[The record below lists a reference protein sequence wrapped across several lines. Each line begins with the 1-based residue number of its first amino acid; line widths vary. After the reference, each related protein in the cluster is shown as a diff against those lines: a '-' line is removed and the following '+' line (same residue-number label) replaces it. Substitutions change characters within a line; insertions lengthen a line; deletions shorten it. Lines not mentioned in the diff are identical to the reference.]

1 MREYSPKINELESKE
16 DCSLLFKHFF
26 FFFGDNGNFID
37 IKKKKIKFPKYIE
50 SIQLGTIQ
58 SATQVT

>member
-1 MREYSPKINELESKE
+1 MSWRAKKIVVCFLNI
-16 DCSLLFKHFF
+16 FF